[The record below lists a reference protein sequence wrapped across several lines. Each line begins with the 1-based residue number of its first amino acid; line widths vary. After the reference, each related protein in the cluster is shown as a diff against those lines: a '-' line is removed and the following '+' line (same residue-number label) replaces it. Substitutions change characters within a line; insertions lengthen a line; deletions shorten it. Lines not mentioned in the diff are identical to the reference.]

1 MIRIIH
7 YVNQFFGQI
16 GGEEKAGIPPRVIQ
30 GPVGPGRLIAK
41 LMEGK
46 GEVIATLICGDNYFS
61 EKTEEALKDLLKWTT
76 ELNPDLLI
84 AGPAFNAGRYG
95 IACGEI
101 CKRIGDR
108 LKVPAVTGMYP
119 ESPGAGVYKKYVY
132 VIETTQNASRM
143 DQAVS
148 KMISLG
154 LKLVRGEPIG
164 KPSDEGYLP
173 RGIKRNVLSNKLAS
187 QRAIELLV
195 KKIRGESFQTEIPF
209 PVVDAVPPALPI
221 RDLREAKIALVTEG
235 GLVSKGNPDQLESA
249 RATRYV
255 KSPIGDLKRLS
266 PEDFESIHRGFDT
279 RVVNEDPNRLVPLDV
294 IREMEEEGCF
304 KEIYPTLFV
313 TTGVATTLANGKKIG
328 EGIANEL
335 KRDGVSGAII
345 TAT

>member
-30 GPVGPGRLIAK
+30 GPVGPGRLITK
-41 LMEGK
+41 LMEGN

-61 EKTEEALKDLLKWTT
+61 EKTEEALRDLLKWTA
-76 ELNPDLLI
+76 ELHPDLLI
-84 AGPAFNAGRYG
+84 AGPAFNSGRYG
-95 IACGEI
+95 IACAEI
-101 CKRIGDR
+101 CRRIGDE

-119 ESPGAGVYKKYVY
+119 ENPGAGVYKKHVY
-132 VIETTQNASRM
+132 VIQTTQNASGM
-143 DQAVS
+143 DQAIS

-154 LKLVRGEPIG
+154 LKLARGEPVG
-164 KPSDEGYLP
+164 KPSDEGYLS
-173 RGIKRNVLSNKLAS
+173 RGIKRNVLSDKLAS
-187 QRAIELLV
+187 CRAIELLM
-195 KKIRGESFQTEIPF
+195 KKIKAEPFQTEIPF
-209 PVVDAVPPALPI
+209 PVVDAVPPASPI

-235 GLVSKGNPDQLESA
+235 GLVTKGNPDRLESA

-255 KSPIGDLKRLS
+255 KSLIKGLKRLS
-266 PEDFESIHRGFDT
+266 PQDFESIHRGFDT
-279 RVVNEDPNRLVPLDV
+279 QFVNEDPNRLVPLDV

-304 KEIYPTLFV
+304 KEVFPALFV

-328 EGIANEL
+328 EGIADEL
-335 KRDGVSGAII
+335 KRAGVSGAII

>member
-1 MIRIIH
+1 MIRIVH
-7 YVNQFFGQI
+7 YLNQFFGQI
-16 GGEEKAGIPPRVIQ
+16 GGEEKADIPPRVIQ
-30 GPVGPGRLIAK
+30 GPVGPGRLIAR

-61 EKTEEALKDLLKWTT
+61 EETEEALKDLLKWTAD
-76 ELNPDLLI
+76 LGPDLLI

-101 CKRIGDR
+101 CKRIGDK

-119 ESPGAGVYKKYVY
+119 ENPGAGIYKKHLY

-143 DQAVS
+143 DQAIS
-148 KMISLG
+148 KMVSLG

-173 RGIKRNVLSNKLAS
+173 RGIKRNVLSKKLAS
-187 QRAIELLV
+187 QRAVELLLE
-195 KKIRGESFQTEIPF
+195 KIRGEPFQTEISF
-209 PVVDAVPPALPI
+209 PAVDGVPPALPI
-221 RDLREAKIALVTEG
+221 RDLREARIALITEG
-235 GLVSKGNPDQLESA
+235 GLVSKGNPDGLESA

-255 KSPIGDLKRLS
+255 KSLIGNLKRLS

-279 RVVNEDPNRLVPLDV
+279 QFVNEDPNRLVPLDV
-294 IREMEEEGCF
+294 IREMEEEGYF
-304 KEIYPTLFV
+304 KEIFPTLFV

-335 KRDGVSGAII
+335 KRGGVSGAII